1 MTVKVGINGFGRIG
15 RNAFRAG
22 IDNPEI
28 EFVAINDLTDAKTLA
43 YLLQYDSIYGV
54 LDSDIAVSDE
64 SIVVDDDEIRVLSER
79 DIEALPWKQLGV
91 DVVIESTGV
100 FTKGELA
107 AKHISSGAKKVVITA
122 PAKGEDLTVVIGVNE
137 DRYDPEKHHVISNAS
152 CTTNCL
158 APVAKILLDS
168 FGIEQGFM
176 TTCHA
181 YTNDQRI
188 LDFPHKDL
196 RRARAAAISII
207 PTTTG
212 AARATSLVIPELK
225 GKMDGIAL
233 RVPVPDASVVDL
245 VAILEKEVT
254 IEDVNGVF
262 FDKADTGR
270 LEGIL
275 QYTDDPIVSSD
286 VIGNPYSSIF
296 DSMLTM
302 ANGNTVKIISWYD
315 NEWGYSNRIVDLV
328 HLIGARLQTR
338 VVS

>member
-1 MTVKVGINGFGRIG
+1 M
-15 RNAFRAG
+15 
-22 IDNPEI
+22 
-28 EFVAINDLTDAKTLA
+28 
-43 YLLQYDSIYGV
+43 
-54 LDSDIAVSDE
+54 
-64 SIVVDDDEIRVLSER
+64 
-79 DIEALPWKQLGV
+79 
-91 DVVIESTGV
+91 
-100 FTKGELA
+100 
-107 AKHISSGAKKVVITA
+107 
-122 PAKGEDLTVVIGVNE
+122 
-137 DRYDPEKHHVISNAS
+137 
-152 CTTNCL
+152 
-158 APVAKILLDS
+158 AKILLDS